1 MPLTAETHPL
11 SGKTVLV
18 ACVVSGVFSGLSAVE
33 TSIILASWKPSTI
46 KQYQHCWKRWTIWCH
61 KWKVHLFRP
70 SEIDIV
76 KFVTFLVQ
84 NKYSYSVVNTYRS
97 MFTQTLQYFNVQWV
111 KNPLLLSRFMQVYIR
126 GMFQKKSLKI
136 PKGQSETL
144 YRRRTDNKMAKRKS
158 TNNNRQNIH
167 IKLEIG

>member
-1 MPLTAETHPL
+1 
-11 SGKTVLV
+11 
-18 ACVVSGVFSGLSAVE
+18 
-33 TSIILASWKPSTI
+33 
-46 KQYQHCWKRWTIWCH
+46 
-61 KWKVHLFRP
+61 
-70 SEIDIV
+70 
-76 KFVTFLVQ
+76 
-84 NKYSYSVVNTYRS
+84 

-144 YRRRTDNKMAKRKS
+144 YRRRTDNKRKS